1 MSTTTII
8 IIAAVGLIW
17 AGQLALVAPLCGRVF
32 TAAIKARLD
41 GCNVAAA
48 VQALGD

>member
-8 IIAAVGLIW
+8 IGAVGLIW
-17 AGQLALVAPLCGRVF
+17 AGQLALVAPLCARVF

-41 GCNVAAA
+41 GGNVADA